1 MFSVHLHKN
10 VNNNF
15 QQMHF
20 SYIYYI
26 FQYSYMFR
34 SVRAILRELHSK
46 MIKC

>member
-15 QQMHF
+15 KQMHF

-26 FQYSYMFR
+26 FQYSYNV
-34 SVRAILRELHSK
+34 SVLSGHPQGVTQL
-46 MIKC
+46 